1 MNNKNSNIHSNKDS
15 NKSIKL
21 NFRVDSSFY
30 AMFLEKLQL
39 SNLPQSEFIRSCI
52 LNSTVKQRC
61 KNLENLIWNI
71 NKIGTNLNQISRY
84 ANEEKLLD
92 EAILEEIHQININL
106 ANIVRRYSNDS

>member
-1 MNNKNSNIHSNKDS
+1 MTNSNNKDS

-21 NFRVDSSFY
+21 NFRVDSAFY
-30 AMFLEKLQL
+30 SIFLKKLKL

-61 KNLENLIWNI
+61 KDLENLVWNI

-92 EAILEEIHQININL
+92 EAILEEIHQINLNL
-106 ANIVRRYSNDS
+106 ANIIKKFSNDS